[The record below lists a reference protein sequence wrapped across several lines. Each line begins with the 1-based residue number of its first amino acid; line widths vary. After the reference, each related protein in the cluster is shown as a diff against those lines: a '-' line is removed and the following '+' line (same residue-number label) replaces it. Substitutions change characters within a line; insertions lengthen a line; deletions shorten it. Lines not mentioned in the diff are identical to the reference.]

1 MLETIQGFRF
11 FIVASVCAI
20 ASISSA
26 FWSADAVRG
35 DKMSVIIRSVGIS
48 TKNA

>member
-11 FIVASVCAI
+11 FITASVCAI

-26 FWSADAVRG
+26 FWSADTVRG